1 MSKFLISLRY
11 ESYTTMYV
19 KNNNSAGA
27 DVNPNANVDLNDL
40 NTAKSLAATYIT
52 VLKSQSV
59 MEQVGERLQEKY
71 TVEELSGYFIVRN
84 KKISLNSLSNSF
96 TMSSVD
102 GTEVIKIT
110 ANTLNPAVSADL
122 CNIMADI
129 APSFLIRIVG
139 AGSVEIIDVA
149 RPVEKPVSP
158 NIPLTTVIGI
168 IIGFSVSVLIVLLV
182 DYFDDTIKE
191 GEELT
196 DRFNKA
202 MLGEVEELESDIP
215 GSKKKKKKETGRQR
229 KVLLT
234 DDNIPFH
241 IVESYKSI
249 RSNILFSLGTTSKRV
264 IAVSSPNPS
273 EGKSTSASNIA
284 IALAQTGSRV
294 LLIDADLRKPVQHKT
309 FKVSNSE
316 GLSTLIIQRSDFDSS
331 VKKNVATNLDL
342 LPSGPMP
349 PNPSELLVSD
359 QFRSII
365 EKVSSEYEFV
375 VIDTPPSTSSA
386 TQW

>member
-1 MSKFLISLRY
+1 
-11 ESYTTMYV
+11 MYV

-96 TMSSVD
+96 TMSFVD

-149 RPVEKPVSP
+149 RPVEKPVFP

-215 GSKKKKKKETGRQR
+215 GSKKKKKKETDRQR

-249 RSNILFSLGTTSKRV
+249 RSNNLFSLGTTSKRV

>member
-1 MSKFLISLRY
+1 
-11 ESYTTMYV
+11 
-19 KNNNSAGA
+19 
-27 DVNPNANVDLNDL
+27 
-40 NTAKSLAATYIT
+40 
-52 VLKSQSV
+52 
-59 MEQVGERLQEKY
+59 
-71 TVEELSGYFIVRN
+71 
-84 KKISLNSLSNSF
+84 
-96 TMSSVD
+96 
-102 GTEVIKIT
+102 
-110 ANTLNPAVSADL
+110 
-122 CNIMADI
+122 MADI

-149 RPVEKPVSP
+149 RPVEKPVFP

-249 RSNILFSLGTTSKRV
+249 RSNNLFSLGTTSKRV